1 MKRDLAGGFSLPMPP
16 KRTPVDET
24 KAAAFVEA
32 ERPSGIVEVASA
44 KGDGSPAVARLSV
57 DIPAATLR
65 TLKIRAIERG
75 VTLRE
80 LVLELIAGA

>member
-1 MKRDLAGGFSLPMPP
+1 MKRDLSGGFSLPMPP

-24 KAAAFVEA
+24 KAVAFVEA

-44 KGDGSPAVARLSV
+44 KGDSSPVARLSV
-57 DIPAATLR
+57 DIPSATLR

-75 VTLRE
+75 ITLRE
-80 LVLELIAGA
+80 LVLELIAVA